1 MLKTL
6 LPTSTTAGAAV
17 IAYISDIGSAIS
29 ILIGLVAGVFTIKFM
44 RLRNEKI
51 KLESEKL
58 RRELEAMGKSPTS
71 E

>member
-6 LPTSTTAGAAV
+6 LPTSTTAGTAV
-17 IAYISDIGSAIS
+17 IAYVSDIGSLIS
-29 ILIGLVAGVFTIKFM
+29 IIIGLIAGVFTIKFM

-58 RRELEAMGKSPTS
+58 RRELEAMKESPT
-71 E
+71 EK